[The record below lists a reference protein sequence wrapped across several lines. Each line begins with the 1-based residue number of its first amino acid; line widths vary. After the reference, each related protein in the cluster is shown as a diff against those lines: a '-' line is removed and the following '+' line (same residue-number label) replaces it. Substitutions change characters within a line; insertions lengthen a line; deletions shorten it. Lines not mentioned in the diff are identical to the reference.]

1 MAPWPS
7 VAIETAVIEHPIV
20 LFSSAR
26 QICRSG
32 PLPGMRCIRDRWA
45 VWGLPAPTH
54 ITRRNELPRRTSAL
68 FGCCDRG
75 EGLATDYATS
85 SIVAISWVG
94 PPLTFKIY
102 PDARR
107 RSARK
112 PLAFSSACNAFRSG
126 ASRSAINASRSGRL
140 RSAGWLA
147 AHAFASMLRRRGS
160 HPLREPFEKRGPWQT
175 RQRRKRPYRSWCRQ
189 LTQRA
194 GSLFR
199 MEKSAWV
206 ASFAPQKYNSFS
218 CSRGFDQAAL
228 LRRTSRRWEVWP
240 AALTVGF

>member
-160 HPLREPFEKRGPWQT
+160 HPLARTFREVRTLADTATQEAAISLSVAAIDAKGWQSLPHGKIGLG
-175 RQRRKRPYRSWCRQ
+175 RKFC
-189 LTQRA
+189 
-194 GSLFR
+194 
-199 MEKSAWV
+199 
-206 ASFAPQKYNSFS
+206 APE
-218 CSRGFDQAAL
+218 R
-228 LRRTSRRWEVWP
+228 
-240 AALTVGF
+240 